1 MSKTSIAV
9 QVIERD
15 EKDVARVR
23 RATWDDD
30 GRILHREFLLPTG
43 NWAIMDPGPELPY
56 GVELEV
62 QLYPR
67 SW

>member
-1 MSKTSIAV
+1 MKTMVTV
-9 QVIERD
+9 QVMEQE

-23 RATWDDD
+23 RVTFDDD
-30 GRILHREFLLPTG
+30 GRLLHREFLLPSG

-56 GVELEV
+56 GVELDV
-62 QLYPR
+62 QLYSR